1 MYLFEKNR
9 KTQSS
14 IKYIGTVARGVMANM
29 SELAKI
35 RGTVM
40 KRYRI
45 VPRAVSNKGGSLIP
59 LVLIFFTGS

>member
-1 MYLFEKNR
+1 M
-9 KTQSS
+9 
-14 IKYIGTVARGVMANM
+14 KYIATAIRGVIAKI
-29 SELAKI
+29 SEFAKI